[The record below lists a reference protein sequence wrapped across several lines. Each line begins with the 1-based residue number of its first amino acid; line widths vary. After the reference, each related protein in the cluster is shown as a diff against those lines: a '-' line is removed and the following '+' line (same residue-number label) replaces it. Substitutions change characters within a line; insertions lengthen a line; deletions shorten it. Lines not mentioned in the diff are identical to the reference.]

1 MTMIALDER
10 KKFFTFLAASLGAI
24 IVIIWLAPGAF
35 KALALSFG
43 LAYLLDPLVDKLEE
57 KNIPRSLSV
66 LGILVLFILI
76 VILAVSL
83 VIPYLWQQ
91 GVGLVNEAPEL
102 AEKALE
108 KLAGWGMV
116 SETARLGV
124 PQLLEELKGNLLAG
138 GMDYV
143 KPLASG
149 LFKATSG
156 LLGFVLAFVNLVI
169 VPVFFFY
176 MLRDIDLIRENIYH
190 FVPDSV
196 ENSVRGYLGMADGV
210 LGGFIRGQ
218 ILVALCLAVLYSAGL
233 LITGLRFG
241 VVIGVTAGILS
252 VIPYVGFL
260 IGLLASAVVV
270 LVDFSGWGLVFGVT
284 ATFGVSQLIEGYILT
299 PRFVGNRVGLNP
311 LETLIAV
318 LVGGEMGGFAG
329 LLIAIPAGGILK
341 KTVMILKPAQREP
354 EGEENGIV
362 DEQIYMA
369 EGQGEGSRQ
378 EEEGE
383 GNS

>member
-341 KTVMILKPAQREP
+341 KTVILLKPVAPEP
-354 EGEENGIV
+354 EGEI
-362 DEQIYMA
+362 DETVYMA

-383 GNS
+383 GSS

>member
-1 MTMIALDER
+1 
-10 KKFFTFLAASLGAI
+10 
-24 IVIIWLAPGAF
+24 
-35 KALALSFG
+35 
-43 LAYLLDPLVDKLEE
+43 
-57 KNIPRSLSV
+57 
-66 LGILVLFILI
+66 
-76 VILAVSL
+76 
-83 VIPYLWQQ
+83 
-91 GVGLVNEAPEL
+91 
-102 AEKALE
+102 
-108 KLAGWGMV
+108 
-116 SETARLGV
+116 
-124 PQLLEELKGNLLAG
+124 LEELKGNLLAG

-143 KPLASG
+143 KPVASG
-149 LFKATSG
+149 IFKATSG

-169 VPVFFFY
+169 IPVFFFY
-176 MLRDIDLIRENIYH
+176 MLRDIDFIRENFYR
-190 FVPDSV
+190 FVPDTV
-196 ENSVRGYLGMADGV
+196 EGNVRNYLGMVDGV

-270 LVDFSGWGLVFGVT
+270 LVDFSGWGLVFGVA
-284 ATFGVSQLIEGYILT
+284 ATFGVSQLIEGYVLT

-354 EGEENGIV
+354 EGEEDGIV

-369 EGQGEGSRQ
+369 GEQGEGNRQ
-378 EEEGE
+378 EGEE
-383 GNS
+383 NSGSSV